1 MQQRDQVEVSENNQQ
16 IRTKSHQWREYWIY
30 LLENQL
36 QTILHSKSYQSQNR
50 LVTEDLVLRNSKNQ
64 IQENQFKYILVLS
77 IHFGVALLVIGLLTH
92 FNLSEQ
98 ILQIPFIIWVV
109 LLMLYILSLALAQ
122 FSNSQSLKS
131 PKNVFLFVIQQFN
144 KQGVN
149 TIVRLFWFVYAVIL
163 YPELNLGVFIAVIFI
178 NLIII
183 LICSHFDK
191 EDGIKNC
198 FLVSDQPWRISFVLL
213 FEILFVGLYLNIQDM
228 MTAIIWQILIQFQ
241 RILILFFIYSF
252 TLLNIQLVE
261 FRKHLGKN
269 GNLYF
274 LSQLYYDGD
283 IIFPCYFLEHQLACT
298 SERSIL
304 K

>member
-1 MQQRDQVEVSENNQQ
+1 MQQRDQVEDKKPLMEGILDIFVRKSAINNTTQQ
-16 IRTKSHQWREYWIY
+16 VISITEPIS
-30 LLENQL
+30 
-36 QTILHSKSYQSQNR
+36 NR
-50 LVTEDLVLRNSKNQ
+50 GPSIEEQQNQ

-77 IHFGVALLVIGLLTH
+77 IHFGVALLIIGLLIH

-122 FSNSQSLKS
+122 FSDSQSLKQ
-131 PKNVFLFVIQQFN
+131 PKNVFLF
-144 KQGVN
+144 GVN
-149 TIVRLFWFVYAVIL
+149 SIVRLFWFVYAVIL
-163 YPELNLGVFIAVIFI
+163 YPELNLGIFIAVIFI

-183 LICSHFDK
+183 LICFHFDK

-228 MTAIIWQILIQFQ
+228 MTAIIW
-241 RILILFFIYSF
+241 ILILFFIYSF
-252 TLLNIQLVE
+252 TLLNVQLVE

-274 LSQLYYDGD
+274 LSQLYFDGD